1 MDCCDKQVSGKVDK
15 LAEEES
21 VTLREQVAWLTM
33 YKRIG
38 IIGGL
43 SPESTV
49 LYYQHIVRRY
59 YELFNNHSYPEIIIY
74 SVNFQKYI
82 AWAYEEQWPTV
93 VEALLDLLRRL
104 QRAGADFAV
113 IACNTLHVAFDQV
126 QPRSPI
132 PLLSIIDAT
141 AEKILNEGIDTVG
154 LLGTSFTMEHKFYR
168 DGLAQ
173 HGIRALIPN
182 KASREYLDKIIL
194 DELSIGIVNP
204 ETRAN
209 VLTIIDGLINEGAKG
224 IVLGCTEIPLIVNPN
239 DCPLPTLDSTR
250 LLAKAALR
258 KAL

>member
-1 MDCCDKQVSGKVDK
+1 
-15 LAEEES
+15 
-21 VTLREQVAWLTM
+21 M

-59 YELFNNHSYPEIIIY
+59 YELFGNHSYPEIIIY

-82 AWAYEEQWPTV
+82 AWAYEEKWSTV
-93 VEALLDLLRRL
+93 VEALLDLLKRM

-126 QPRSPI
+126 QRRSPI

-141 AEKILNEGIDTVG
+141 AEKIIKEGIDSVG

-168 DGLAQ
+168 DGLSR

-182 KASREYLDKIIL
+182 KASREYIDKIIL
-194 DELSIGIVNP
+194 EELSIGIVEP

-209 VLTIIDGLINEGAKG
+209 MLTIIDDLINKGAKG
-224 IVLGCTEIPLIVNPN
+224 IVLGCTELPLLFKDHHVH
-239 DCPLPTLDSTR
+239 R
-250 LLAKAALR
+250 LFDTASIHAEKALQHALR
-258 KAL
+258 TTD